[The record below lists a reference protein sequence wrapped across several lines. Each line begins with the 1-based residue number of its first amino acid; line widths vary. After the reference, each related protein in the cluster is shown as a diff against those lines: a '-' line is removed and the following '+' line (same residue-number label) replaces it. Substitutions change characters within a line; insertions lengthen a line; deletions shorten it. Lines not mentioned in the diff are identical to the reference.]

1 MSEQLNP
8 AEEFELA
15 PVSIGGRELSFH
27 LGPVDMSVNKAVV
40 YLWLA
45 AGLVAVVCIGIARVA
60 SVLPSRKQVAFEA
73 VYEYVRDV
81 MVGQVMPREAVSS
94 WFPYIAGLFLFIL
107 TSNLV
112 GLIPLPHGPQFK
124 TYAATANI
132 NVTLALAAL
141 TFLLTHASGIRHNGV
156 AGYFRGWT
164 TEAPPVIKQLL
175 FGLHAFS
182 ELFRL
187 VSLSV
192 RLFANLMAGHMVLLV
207 FYTMILMLQTWLL
220 FAVLAPLLELSA
232 VAVSLFEIFVA
243 VIQAYIFAIL
253 SAVYIGGA
261 IEQEHG

>member
-15 PVSIGGRELSFH
+15 PVSIGGQELSLH
-27 LGPVDMSVNKAVV
+27 LGPLDMSINKAVL

-45 AGLVAVVCIGIARVA
+45 AALVAVISIGIARVA
-60 SVLPSRKQVAFEA
+60 RVLPSRKQVAFEA
-73 VYEYVRDV
+73 VYEYVQDV
-81 MVGQVMPREAVSS
+81 MVGSVMPKEAAAR
-94 WFPYIAGLFLFIL
+94 WFPYIVSLFMFIL
-107 TSNLV
+107 ASNIV
-112 GLIPLPHGPQFK
+112 GLIPLPHGLHIK

-132 NVTLALAAL
+132 NVTVALAAL
-141 TFLLTHASGIRHNGV
+141 TFIFTHASGIRYNGV
-156 AGYFRGWT
+156 IGYFKGWT
-164 TEAPPVIKQLL
+164 TEAPPVLKQML
-175 FGLHAFS
+175 FVLHAFS

-187 VSLSV
+187 ISLSV

-220 FAVLAPLLELSA
+220 FAVLAPLLELSV

-261 IEQEHG
+261 IEQEH